1 MTEDR
6 NRSQMLAGCVLRT
19 VPWADGQELVRGTH
33 PGFPKRDPLR
43 LGTPTT
49 HHGLSSKG
57 CAARFVERVRR
68 AFAGATARATQAI
81 PAAQLQ
87 PIRVFLALLPLLL
100 LGGCESRALEEAQQ
114 EARDAQVT
122 IEKLKY
128 NLNEA
133 NREISR
139 LKAELG
145 AVRQTR
151 DEVQDRIVQLIEE
164 RDQASALAEQAQN
177 MVAQLTTRA
186 SGQATAATALEEQIA
201 ELKALVED
209 QQKLIEQLQKGA
221 PAEPPT
227 EVAGEPLPAVEP
239 NQTP

>member
-1 MTEDR
+1 MTHDR
-6 NRSQMLAGCVLRT
+6 RQTRISSFKLVGCVLRT
-19 VPWADGQELVRGTH
+19 MPWADGQELVRGTH
-33 PGFPKRDPLR
+33 PAHFS
-43 LGTPTT
+43 LGTSHLESSTVCHPS
-49 HHGLSSKG
+49 GLVL
-57 CAARFVERVRR
+57 F
-68 AFAGATARATQAI
+68 
-81 PAAQLQ
+81 
-87 PIRVFLALLPLLL
+87 ALLPLFL
-100 LGGCESRALEEAQQ
+100 LGGCEGRALEEARQ

-151 DEVQDRIVQLIEE
+151 DEVQNRIVRLIEE
-164 RDQASALAEQAQN
+164 RDQASALAQQN
-177 MVAQLTTRA
+177 QEMVVQLTTRA
-186 SGQATAATALEEQIA
+186 SGQATATMALEKQIA

-227 EVAGEPLPAVEP
+227 EVGAEPLPAVEP

>member
-1 MTEDR
+1 MTEDKR
-6 NRSQMLAGCVLRT
+6 QSRVSSFKLVGCALRTMPLAGGR
-19 VPWADGQELVRGTH
+19 ELVRGTH
-33 PGFPKRDPLR
+33 PTHFS
-43 LGTPTT
+43 LGISYTR
-49 HHGLSSKG
+49 S
-57 CAARFVERVRR
+57 
-68 AFAGATARATQAI
+68 AI
-81 PAAQLQ
+81 ICRPSCL
-87 PIRVFLALLPLLL
+87 VLFALLPSLV
-100 LGGCESRALEEAQQ
+100 LGGCESRALEEARQ

-151 DEVQDRIVQLIEE
+151 DEVQDMIARLVEE
-164 RDQASALAEQAQN
+164 RDQASALAQRNQE
-177 MVAQLTTRA
+177 MVVQLTTRA
-186 SGQATAATALEEQIA
+186 SGQATATTALEKQVT
-201 ELKALVED
+201 ELKALVEE

-227 EVAGEPLPAVEP
+227 EVAEEPLPAVEP
-239 NQTP
+239 NQVP